1 MLPSDMTFAHGA
13 AVAVLLSC
21 WFSYTAVLKTIG
33 RGSLNVQ
40 LATVRRRWIERLTH
54 RSVKPFD
61 AILLGQ
67 IVNAIA
73 FFGSATL
80 LVLAG
85 VITAFAAL
93 KGVHATVQDLDFISS
108 VSLELFALQLGFL
121 GFILALCFF
130 SFTYALRKLIYVLAL
145 AGALPDQ
152 EEDTPDHDAMRE
164 ATAAV
169 LSEAVKTF
177 NFGIRGYY
185 YAVAALAM
193 FISPWG
199 SIIVSI
205 FVTIALFYRQL
216 GTPTARA
223 IQRYV
228 EAQHADEQRGHKT

>member
-1 MLPSDMTFAHGA
+1 MHG
-13 AVAVLLSC
+13 VAVVVLLIC
-21 WFSYTAVLKTIG
+21 WFSYTVTLKTLA
-33 RGSLNVQ
+33 RGSLNAQ
-40 LATVRRRWIERLTH
+40 LATVRRRWIECLTQ
-54 RSVKPFD
+54 RATKPFD

-67 IVNAIA
+67 IVNSIA

-93 KGVHATVQDLDFISS
+93 KGVHATVQDLDFIVP

-145 AGALPDQ
+145 TGALPDKQ
-152 EEDTPDHDAMRE
+152 ENTPHHDAMRE

-193 FISPWG
+193 FISPVG
-199 SIIVSI
+199 SIVVSLV
-205 FVTIALFYRQL
+205 VTIALFYRQL
-216 GTPTARA
+216 ATPTARA

-228 EAQHADEQRGHKT
+228 EAQHADENRGHDA